1 MPEYATFQG
10 PAGSVLL
17 EIAEGDGDG
26 GGSADIR
33 DVTRV
38 IQDITLAASAEIG
51 RLAEDKRPT
60 EFELAFGLRG
70 LPGGRAALVLDPG
83 QAHFRVIMRWSGLV
97 PQVPS
102 PDGPP
107 LRAP

>member
-1 MPEYATFQG
+1 MPEYATYQG

-17 EIAEGDGDG
+17 EIAEGDGEG
-26 GGSADIR
+26 GGSAELR

-38 IQDITLAASAEIG
+38 IQDVAK
-51 RLAEDKRPT
+51 DKRPT
-60 EFELAFGLRG
+60 EFELAFAVRG
-70 LPGGRAALVLDPG
+70 LPGGQAALVLDPG
-83 QAHFRVIMRWSGLV
+83 QAHFRVSLRWNGLV

-107 LRAP
+107 RAP